1 MVSPGETGGYFKTTG
16 ELPSKKS
23 GETQEDIPAKAAYV
37 LLHDIAGGGS
47 APVTPVG
54 GNRKVVSPRSTDS
67 SWKKLE
73 TGDIGLGEYLGE
85 YSLLTIQLL

>member
-1 MVSPGETGGYFKTTG
+1 MVSPGETGGYFETTG

-47 APVTPVG
+47 APVTL
-54 GNRKVVSPRSTDS
+54 VVEIAKGCLPEALIARGRSWRQVT
-67 SWKKLE
+67 
-73 TGDIGLGEYLGE
+73 
-85 YSLLTIQLL
+85 